1 MVLIMKNIKQKPD
14 YNSKLAVKD
23 KLLTPQSGVE
33 LNAGLFFDVFNNNK
47 EFLRTLD
54 IGAMMYHFDM
64 KTGTPTDAQPY
75 RGHFEDN
82 LKGSTLSMFLMGA
95 ANSLR
100 WTEDADLTE
109 RIKIL
114 TERLYTSAEEDGFI
128 MPIDKRDF
136 ANREYPHYV
145 RIWLSY
151 ALGSVGLAVDDLAYE
166 VLRKWQDWF
175 NACADLP
182 IIKYLELAFQ
192 GIVAS
197 TYVYMTPIGKKEDI
211 DTTITYYEE
220 PWRLAQ
226 FMRREKNAVHIRMQ
240 PGTEPHAHGS
250 ELEAF
255 EGYLDLYRITGRN
268 YYLHAVL
275 GAYEL
280 YRRDW
285 QHTGG
290 GIVMCEGMKS
300 NYPGCNWINRKNNY
314 NELCCT
320 AFWIYLNQRL
330 HRLFPAKEEYM
341 GEIEKSLFNVAIA
354 NQEGSRGIRYFAYM
368 EGKKQEPGS
377 VHCCCGVGTRIFGS
391 LPEFIYSIGKNTI
404 AVNLYT
410 PSVIRRKK
418 IQLTSDADIP
428 YSDYVR
434 LTVNVKNPLK
444 YTLSLRIPSWVA
456 ADTNIIINGD
466 TVAVGKAGT
475 YENIEREWN
484 DGDIIEYNL
493 KQVFRITKYTGADEI
508 EGQNRY
514 GIEYGPLLYAVTGD
528 NPVNGV
534 DWTTE
539 NYSGLLE
546 DCGKPLY
553 YTIKGNEGYMLAPY
567 FDLREDEFTCYP
579 VLKQMNASAVKL

>member
-1 MVLIMKNIKQKPD
+1 MKNIRQKPE
-14 YNSKLAVKD
+14 YNGKLAIKD

-33 LNAGLFFDVFNNNK
+33 LQAGLFSDVFNNNR

-54 IGAMMYHFDM
+54 LGAMMYHFDI
-64 KTGTPTDAQPY
+64 KTGTPTDSQPY

-100 WTEDADLTE
+100 WTEDADLSD
-109 RIKIL
+109 RIEIL
-114 TERLYTSAEEDGFI
+114 TERLYSSAEEDGFI
-128 MPIDKRDF
+128 MPINQRNF
-136 ANREYPHYV
+136 AVREYPHYV

-151 ALGSVGLAVDDLAYE
+151 ALGAVGLSADKKAYE

-175 NACADLP
+175 NRCIDLP

-192 GIVAS
+192 GVVAS
-197 TYVYMTPIGKKEDI
+197 TYVYMTPIGKKEDAE
-211 DTTITYYEE
+211 TTVTYYEE

-226 FMRREKNAVHIRMQ
+226 FMRREKNAVHIRTQ

-268 YYLHAVL
+268 YYLNAVL

-290 GIVMCEGMKS
+290 GIVMCEGMPS
-300 NYPGCNWINRKNNY
+300 NYPGCSWISQKNHY

-320 AFWIYLNQRL
+320 SFWIYLNQRL
-330 HRLFPAKEEYM
+330 HRLFPDKEEYTD
-341 GEIEKSLFNVAIA
+341 EIEKSLFNVAIA

-410 PSVIRRKK
+410 PSVIRRKN
-418 IQLTSDADIP
+418 IQITSEANIP
-428 YSDYVR
+428 YSSRVR
-434 LTVNVKNPLK
+434 LTVNVKDPIK
-444 YTLSLRIPSWVA
+444 YTLSLRIPSWTGSDV
-456 ADTNIIINGD
+456 TIKINGD
-466 TVAVGKAGT
+466 TSATGKAGT
-475 YENIEREWN
+475 YERIEREWN
-484 DGDIIEYNL
+484 DGDIIEYELN
-493 KQVFRITKYTGADEI
+493 QTFRITKYTGADVI
-508 EGQNRY
+508 EGKTRY
-514 GIEYGPLLYAVTGD
+514 GIEYGPLLYAVTGEH
-528 NPVNGV
+528 PAEGV
-534 DWTTE
+534 DWTTG
-539 NYSGLLE
+539 NYTALLE
-546 DCGKPLY
+546 ESGKPLY
-553 YTIKGNEGYMLAPY
+553 YTIKGNPGYMLAPY
-567 FDLREDEFTCYP
+567 FDLKDEEFSCYP
-579 VLKQMNASAVKL
+579 VMESDSEE